1 MKQRLLRNR
10 PGSAL
15 RLSQLLS
22 QKITKRIHSSKPV
35 SLNRPIPVH
44 QLTEMWWGG
53 GGEGGKHRVAVMVII
68 IIDYCGEVFSPQYWA
83 SGSCGWTHIVIVSLD
98 DLQEQRRSILHSLG
112 EYLQQVAV
120 VIIVNQ
126 DLQLLQLKPQSPGF
140 WLQVFTAWETTKTSQ
155 VFTVWKAY
163 QDKHSECGRTTKTRH
178 SHCGRTKTNIQTTK
192 CGRTTT
198 KTRQTFTLWKDHSQC
213 GRTTRQTFTL

>member
-53 GGEGGKHRVAVMVII
+53 EGGKHRVAVMVII
-68 IIDYCGEVFSPQYWA
+68 IIDYCGEVFSPLYWA

-178 SHCGRTKTNIQTTK
+178 SHCGRTI
-192 CGRTTT
+192 
-198 KTRQTFTLWKDHSQC
+198 KTRQTFTL
-213 GRTTRQTFTL
+213 